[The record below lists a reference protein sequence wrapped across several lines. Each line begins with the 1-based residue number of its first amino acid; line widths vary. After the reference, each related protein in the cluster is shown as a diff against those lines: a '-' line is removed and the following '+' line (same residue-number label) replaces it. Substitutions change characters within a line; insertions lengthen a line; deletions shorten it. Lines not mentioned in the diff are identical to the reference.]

1 MIATLDSRRGPDSCR
16 VLVVEDNPNVAR
28 MSTMLLELY
37 GIDVRTLSHGL
48 AVCETARSF
57 RPHFILLDIGL
68 PDIDGFQV
76 AELLRQDAEL
86 NSTVIIAVS
95 AHSPDAYPA
104 RTAPFDHYLVKPVDF
119 DALVSLLR
127 SGSG

>member
-1 MIATLDSRRGPDSCR
+1 MTNTPTCGAGSESCR

-28 MSTMLLELY
+28 MATLLLELY
-37 GIDVRTLSHGL
+37 GIDVETLSRGNP
-48 AVCETARSF
+48 VVEMARSF

-76 AELLRQDAEL
+76 AGLIRQDAEL
-86 NSTVIIAVS
+86 DSTVIIAVS
-95 AHSPDAYPA
+95 AYSPDMYPT

-119 DALVSLLR
+119 DVLVSLLR
-127 SGSG
+127 QSAV